1 LGERERPGPP
11 QLSITIDDTTIVAT
25 RPDTIGG
32 VVRAEDFD
40 GIDSV
45 WVTAGATERGA
56 DGGFNRVFNWRY
68 RFIVDS
74 GQTPGVGAHIPLSF
88 RTRDAAGF
96 EAQRDTYVVVIP

>member
-1 LGERERPGPP
+1 M
-11 QLSITIDDTTIVAT
+11 AT
-25 RPDTIGG
+25 RTDTIGG
-32 VVRAEDFD
+32 VVSAQDFD

-45 WVTAGATERGA
+45 WATAGTTERGA
-56 DGGFNRVFNWRY
+56 DGGFNRVFSWRY

-74 GQTPGVGAHIPLSF
+74 GQTPGAGAGAGAHIPLSF